1 MIVWSTRWSE
11 IHLNEKYSSTQHFC
25 LCSDTKSLKSTVIV
39 TPLHWVSWALNQG
52 PRILFNYYKEISAVF
67 MVVQTGRLLICYSG
81 AQQSPQWPTPN
92 EAEDRVPASSGSLCC
107 F

>member
-11 IHLNEKYSSTQHFC
+11 IRLNEKYSSTQHFC

-52 PRILFNYYKEISAVF
+52 PRILFNYYKEISAAF
-67 MVVQTGRLLICYSG
+67 YGCTDWKITCLLLRSSAVTTMAYSKW
-81 AQQSPQWPTPN
+81 SW
-92 EAEDRVPASSGSLCC
+92 R
-107 F
+107 